1 MALEKLLS
9 IISYSDVGGR
19 KALNILKLHLEK

>member
-1 MALEKLLS
+1 MALEKLRS

-19 KALNILKLHLEK
+19 KGLNILKLYLEK